1 MLDSET
7 AKSMQLKSA
16 KARTENTIARKA
28 LESALTKE
36 PELIGKL
43 INNNAEQ
50 LAKTKLAGEWILNSA
65 QSILVQSILEQ
76 QKQAHKLELE
86 RLKAELKGVDKIE
99 VMTHPDYTDPKRV
112 WSFDELCTLACM
124 TQHDS
129 RQILELFTQNKSETP
144 LVDEQNKLLA
154 IWRAFN
160 G

>member
-43 INNNAEQ
+43 VNNNAEQ

-86 RLKAELKGVDKIE
+86 RLNAEFKGVDKIE
-99 VMTHPDYTDPKRV
+99 VSHHPDYADPKRA
-112 WSFDELCTLACM
+112 WQFDELCTLARM

-129 RQILELFTQNKSETP
+129 RQILELFAQNKAEPP
-144 LVDEQNKLLA
+144 LVDDQNKLLA

>member
-1 MLDSET
+1 M
-7 AKSMQLKSA
+7 
-16 KARTENTIARKA
+16 
-28 LESALTKE
+28 TKE

-43 INNNAEQ
+43 ISSNAGQ
-50 LAKTKLAGEWILNSA
+50 LGKTKLAGEWIINSA

-86 RLKAELKGVDKIE
+86 RLKAELKGVEKIE
-99 VMTHPDYTDPKRV
+99 ISHHPDYTDEKRV
-112 WSFDELCTLACM
+112 WQFDELCTAAAM

-129 RQILELFTQNKSETP
+129 RQILELFTQNKSEPP